1 MVAAQKC
8 NLFLLHRLNIGCL
21 GIARNVPATMAAN
34 HSIGDVQLFQFKN
47 ENETICD
54 RIVHQSSVFVAFL

>member
-1 MVAAQKC
+1 
-8 NLFLLHRLNIGCL
+8 
-21 GIARNVPATMAAN
+21 MAAN

-54 RIVHQSSVFVAFL
+54 RIVHQSSVFVASFYWKKNGFLLSRASRLIGIAAHT